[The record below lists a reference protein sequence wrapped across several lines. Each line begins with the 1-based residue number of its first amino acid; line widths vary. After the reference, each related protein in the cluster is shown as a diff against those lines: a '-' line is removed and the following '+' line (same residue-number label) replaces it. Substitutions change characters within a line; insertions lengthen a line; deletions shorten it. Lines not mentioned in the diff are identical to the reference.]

1 MGGRNRN
8 NTKIQMTF
16 DQTVT
21 ITESFYPGISPTR
34 IFSDLGGSLVLWL
47 GLGAIQ
53 GAQLCLNAIEYLSLI
68 LKLFIRKPV

>member
-21 ITESFYPGISPTR
+21 VTESFYAGISPTR
-34 IFSDLGGSLVLWL
+34 IFSDLGGSLGLWL
-47 GLGAIQ
+47 GLGAI
-53 GAQLCLNAIEYLSLI
+53 QLCLNAIEYLSLI
-68 LKLFIRKPV
+68 FKLFIRKPV